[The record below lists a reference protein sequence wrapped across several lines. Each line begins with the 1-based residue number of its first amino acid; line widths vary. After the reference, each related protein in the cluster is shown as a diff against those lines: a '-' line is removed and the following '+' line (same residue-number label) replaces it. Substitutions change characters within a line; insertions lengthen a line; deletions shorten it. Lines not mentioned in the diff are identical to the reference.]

1 MHSIQLLHDG
11 SLMDAEL
18 ADIRRDL
25 INVTCQTKVNFEVGD
40 TITCFYAKRR
50 FETRV
55 IQMHNHSIYLFPTKP
70 DVPLQK
76 AFKMPIEERRQH
88 PRVEVNM
95 HAIVFNDLDIVDVQI
110 VDLSKNGL
118 GMIMSDPVLKVDQT
132 YNAMIQYAD
141 LAITPKIKIKYMSDA
156 NGETRYGVEIVS
168 INSEDAT
175 RLQFFIL
182 SRQLNLN

>member
-1 MHSIQLLHDG
+1 MHYIQLLHNG
-11 SLMDAEL
+11 ALVEAEL
-18 ADIRRDL
+18 ATIKRDL
-25 INVTCQTKVNFEVGD
+25 INVNCNTNINFEIGD

-55 IQMHNHSIYLFPTKP
+55 IQIHQQSVYLFPTKP

-76 AFKMPIEERRQH
+76 MFDLPMTERRQH
-88 PRVEVNM
+88 PRYEVNM
-95 HAIVFNDLDIVDVQI
+95 HAIVFNDLEIVDAQI
-110 VDLSKNGL
+110 VDLSRSGL
-118 GMIMSDPVLKVDQT
+118 GMLCNESFLKVNQT

-141 LAITPKIKIKYMSDA
+141 LAITPKILIKNESEL
-156 NGETRYGVEIVS
+156 NGEFRYGVEIVS

>member
-1 MHSIQLLHDG
+1 MQNIQLLHDG
-11 SLMDAEL
+11 SLVDAEL
-18 ADIRRDL
+18 TDIKRDL
-25 INVTCQTKVNFEVGD
+25 INVTCQAKVNFEIGD

-55 IQMHNHSIYLFPTKP
+55 IQMHNQSIYLFPTKP
-70 DVPLQK
+70 DVPLRK
-76 AFKMPIEERRQH
+76 AFQMPTEERRQH

-95 HAIVFNDLDIVDVQI
+95 HAIIFNDLDIIDVQI

-118 GMIMSDPVLKVDQT
+118 GMIAGDDSLKVDHT

-141 LAITPKIKIKYMSDA
+141 LAITPKIKIKYVLES
-156 NGETRYGVEIVS
+156 NGEFRYGVEIVS